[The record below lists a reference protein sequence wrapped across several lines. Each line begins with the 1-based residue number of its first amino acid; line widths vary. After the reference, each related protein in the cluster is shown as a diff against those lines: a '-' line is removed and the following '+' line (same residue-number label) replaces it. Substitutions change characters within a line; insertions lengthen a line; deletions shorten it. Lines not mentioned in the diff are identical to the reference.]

1 MGKTALQERK
11 TRLLLADRHMYH
23 RHMFWAKGRGLELGT
38 VSGCVVVCYR
48 LSQPLRVRGLGG
60 RDGGAMA
67 GTVSWQS
74 RSHQLFDAWSIQ
86 CIDA

>member
-1 MGKTALQERK
+1 MVKTVLQERK
-11 TRLLLADRHMYH
+11 THLLTDTCMIDTCFGLRVI
-23 RHMFWAKGRGLELGT
+23 KGLELGT

-60 RDGGAMA
+60 RDGGAMV

-86 CIDA
+86 CFDA